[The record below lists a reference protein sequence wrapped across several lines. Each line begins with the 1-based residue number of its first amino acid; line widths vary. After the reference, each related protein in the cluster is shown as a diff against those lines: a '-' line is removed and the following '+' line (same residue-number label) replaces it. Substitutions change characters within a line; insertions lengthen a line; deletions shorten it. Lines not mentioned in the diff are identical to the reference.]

1 MITVA
6 KFNCDVCGITDRAVF
21 NCTNLLC
28 PAKERNMPAS
38 PASQRE
44 GKADW
49 ERIAKEQR
57 ANEPGLRYDKGK
69 PRWDLLPADA
79 LEELVLVY
87 TRGAEKY
94 AERNWEKGMS
104 WSRCFRS
111 MLSHTWK
118 WWGGEQFDDETGLH
132 HLAHVAWNALAL
144 VAYEKRKVGT
154 DDRPGAHP

>member
-1 MITVA
+1 MSA
-6 KFNCDVCGITDRAVF
+6 APARFKCDVCGIADRPLF
-21 NCTNLLC
+21 NCANSFC
-28 PAKERNMPAS
+28 PASVISDQGVKV
-38 PASQRE
+38 
-44 GKADW
+44 DW
-49 ERIAKEQR
+49 RKIEQR
-57 ANEPGLRYDKGK
+57 VNEPGLRYDKGK

-94 AERNWEKGMS
+94 ADRNWEKGMS

-118 WWGGEQFDDETGLH
+118 WWGGEQYDDETGLH